1 MYPLFIVDVLKEGF
15 IGILLMLDTLI
26 YGLIASAF
34 RIFMA
39 LASARLLSSETY
51 TEVANKIYIV
61 VGVFMLFVISYS
73 LLKGIVDPDKELKES
88 LGPGMLRNVVT
99 AIVGLAITPFI
110 FNLMYQAQGL
120 FLENDVLARI
130 FFVIGD
136 SNQIEAGGESVDPD
150 DYVDQVGGALT
161 AASLW
166 QAFFYPAEDSG
177 KDADQIEANAFDY
190 YLEGALELIG
200 CGVAAGLTI
209 YGAVNWWNPV
219 GWATLLGAAVA
230 GFLCISARNDMAAGD
245 EASAA
250 IGDDGTVTLAQ
261 AYAIAESTGDFGI
274 FTVFLDN
281 YVEDGDISY
290 YWGISTIAGAFA
302 LYSFVSFSIDMGIRA
317 AKLAYLQIIAPIP
330 LILNI
335 LPKYKDSFKKYVDS
349 VISTFL
355 EVFIRISV
363 VYIVVYMICHLPE
376 LFSSMSAFEDKL
388 DGMEVIFAKALLI
401 LGLIAFC
408 RRAPDM
414 IAELLHIP
422 KGSMSLGIG
431 KKIAEGGGYAA
442 GAIAGAGATAAV
454 RNFTGSRSRGRGM
467 VQSLANAGRGFFGG
481 AGRAT
486 LSQFNPMRAP
496 QPVSSFDDMR
506 KAAGEAAEK
515 ANDAFEHVADR
526 HDAFNSARTDY
537 RNATNEYEKAVAD
550 YDKALKDVDKF
561 DKDSV
566 EGKEAIK
573 ARDAAKQAMETALA
587 KRQKAHDLMV
597 ENDALGELGGKIQTR
612 VTAWA
617 TGTVDMKVDDAAI
630 KFGAAL
636 DDLKGTSREE
646 AFKKDNVSKALR
658 ARQTELEGRTVSEYK
673 DGWDEDSYNA
683 ELRRKLESDA
693 DYTAARTAYD
703 SAKAQMSAKRD
714 TLDSATSELGTRKR
728 ELDEAKKHL
737 YDLRSSGASATDIAA
752 AQASL
757 SIAEGNVTSAQAAFD
772 SAKMDF
778 DASNAS
784 FDTARTTLDDRR
796 KTVTASFDR
805 IARKDEVELAR
816 EREQLEQE
824 KKAAKD
830 AAEAAAD
837 AWVAAN
843 AASND
848 NLKKLYNDF
857 LADHMD
863 FISTHGNYQM
873 QVGTDE
879 HGNPVNRSVSEVI
892 TGAFGDGATSGKV
905 DADMI
910 SAAEHRKFTLK
921 TKEGDSI
928 NYTWDGSKYVNDAD
942 PSDSYSSSDFFNIR
956 VQNEIKRGGDSKITA
971 HTTIADAA
979 EDGKNAKNLIP
990 TSEEYRRK
998 VTRKRQAEEGKR
1010 R

>member
-1 MYPLFIVDVLKEGF
+1 MQPLFIVDILKEGF

-61 VGVFMLFVISYS
+61 IGVFMLFVIAYS

-120 FLENDVLARI
+120 FLENDVLAKI

-136 SNQIEAGGESVDPD
+136 SENIQADGKTVDPD

-166 QAFFYPAEDSG
+166 QAFFFPADDAG
-177 KDADQIEANAFDY
+177 VDADGIEANAMDY
-190 YLEGALELIG
+190 YLAGAAELVA
-200 CGVAAGLTI
+200 CGIAAGATVV
-209 YGAVNWWNPV
+209 GAVNWWNPV

-230 GFLCISARNDMAAGD
+230 GFLCVSGYNNIKAGD

-250 IGDDGTVTLAQ
+250 IDGDGSITLAE
-261 AYAIAESTGDFGI
+261 AYALAESSGDFGI
-274 FTVFLDN
+274 FTVFLKN
-281 YVEDGDISY
+281 YVDEGQISY
-290 YWGISTIAGAFA
+290 YWGISTVAGAFA
-302 LYSFVSFSIDMGIRA
+302 LYAFVSFSIDMGIRA
-317 AKLAYLQIIAPIP
+317 AKLAYLQVIAPIP

-335 LPKYKDSFKKYVDS
+335 LPKYKDSFKTYVDS

-376 LFSSMSAFEDKL
+376 LFSSMSAFNGKL
-388 DGMEVIFAKALLI
+388 NGMEVIFAKALLI

-414 IAELLHIP
+414 MAEILKIP
-422 KGSMSLGIG
+422 KAQMNLGIG

-454 RNFTGSRSRGRGM
+454 RNFTGSRNRGRGM
-467 VQSLANAGRGFFGG
+467 IQSLANAGRGFFGG

-496 QPVSSFDDMR
+496 QPVSSYDDMK

-515 ANDAFEHVADR
+515 ANDAFEHAADR
-526 HDAFNSARTDY
+526 HDAFNDARTDY
-537 RNATNEYEKAVAD
+537 RDATNKYNEAREQYDEAMQNLANYPQGSVEYEQAEKAA
-550 YDKALKDVDKF
+550 
-561 DKDSV
+561 
-566 EGKEAIK
+566 E
-573 ARDAAKQAMETALA
+573 AAKEEMEKQLA
-587 KRQKAHDLMV
+587 RRQKASDLMA
-597 ENDALGELGGKIQTR
+597 ENSLPGEIGMNIQTK

-617 TGTVDMKVDDAAI
+617 TGTVDMKVDESAI

-636 DDLKGTSREE
+636 DDLKGEAREE
-646 AFKKDNVSKALR
+646 AFKKDELSKSLR
-658 ARQTELEGRTVSEYK
+658 ARQTELEGRTVSEYR
-673 DGWDEDSYNA
+673 DGWDEDSYNE
-683 ELRRKLESDA
+683 ELRRRLEA
-693 DYTAARTAYD
+693 DDSYTTARSQYDAARAD
-703 SAKAQMSAKRD
+703 RAAKRE
-714 TLDSATSELGTRKR
+714 TLDNAASELGAR
-728 ELDEAKKHL
+728 EKELEAAKKRL
-737 YDLRSSGASATDIAA
+737 YDLKSQGASAEAI
-752 AQASL
+752 AQAELELGVAQGSYDV
-757 SIAEGNVTSAQAAFD
+757 AVTEHTSANDAY
-772 SAKMDF
+772 SASNEVFETARRAMDERRQTITSSF
-778 DASNAS
+778 DA
-784 FDTARTTLDDRR
+784 TA
-796 KTVTASFDR
+796 K
-805 IARKDEVELAR
+805 KDEAELTQ
-816 EREQLEQE
+816 ERIQLERE

-837 AWVAAN
+837 AWIAEHAADN
-843 AASND
+843 ENLQRLYSN
-848 NLKKLYNDF
+848 F
-857 LADHMD
+857 LEQNME
-863 FISTHGNYQM
+863 FISQHGTYQM
-873 QVGTDE
+873 DVGD
-879 HGNPVNRSVSEVI
+879 GVKRSVSEII
-892 TGAFGDGATSGKV
+892 TSAFGQDATSGKI
-905 DADMI
+905 DERMI
-910 SAAEHRKFTLK
+910 ASPEHRKFTV
-921 TKEGDSI
+921 ENASGDKV
-928 NYTWDGSKYVNDAD
+928 NYTWDGSRYVNDAD
-942 PSDSYSSSDFFNIR
+942 PGDTFTSEDFFSSR
-956 VQNEIKRGGDSKITA
+956 VQGAVKAGGKVTS
-971 HTTIADAA
+971 HTTISDAA
-979 EDGKNAKNLIP
+979 EDGKNAKNRIP
-990 TSEEYRRK
+990 ISDEYRRK

>member
-1 MYPLFIVDVLKEGF
+1 MQPLFIVDILKEGF
-15 IGILLMLDTLI
+15 IGILLLLDTLI

-34 RIFMA
+34 KIFMA
-39 LASARLLSSETY
+39 LASARLLSNETY
-51 TEVANKIYIV
+51 TEVSNKIYII

-120 FLENDVLARI
+120 FMENDVLARI

-136 SNQIEAGGESVDPD
+136 SEQVDVGGENVDPD
-150 DYVDQVGGALT
+150 DYVDSVGGALT

-177 KDADQIEANAFDY
+177 KDAEDIEANAFDY

-200 CGVAAGLTI
+200 CAAATGALIVGVANG
-209 YGAVNWWNPV
+209 WNPV
-219 GWATLLGAAVA
+219 GWAALLVGAVA
-230 GFLCISARNDMAAGD
+230 GFLCVSGVNDVKTGD
-245 EASAA
+245 EAMDA

-261 AYAIAESTGDFGI
+261 AYNIAESTGDFGI
-274 FTVFLDN
+274 FTVFLEN
-281 YVEDGDISY
+281 YVDDGDISY

-355 EVFIRISV
+355 EVFIRITV

-376 LFSSMSAFEDKL
+376 LFSSMSAFKDRL
-388 DGMEVIFAKALLI
+388 SGTEVIFAKALLI
-401 LGLIAFC
+401 LGLVAFC

-414 IAELLHIP
+414 IGELLHIP

-454 RNFTGSRSRGRGM
+454 RNFTGSRSRGRSIA
-467 VQSLANAGRGFFGG
+467 QSIANAGRGFFGG

-486 LSQFNPMRAP
+486 LSQFNPMRGP
-496 QPVSSFDDMR
+496 QPASSIDDMR

-526 HDAFNSARTDY
+526 HDAYNSAHDAYQRATD
-537 RNATNEYEKAVAD
+537 EYNDAVAERD
-550 YDKALKDVDKF
+550 RAAADVARYG
-561 DKDSV
+561 
-566 EGKEAIK
+566 EETTRGKEALARKK
-573 ARDAAKQAMETALA
+573 AAEEKMATALA
-587 KRQKAHDLMV
+587 QREKSSALMK
-597 ENDALGELGGKIQTR
+597 ENTVKGELSDKIQTR

-636 DDLKGTSREE
+636 DDLKGEAREE

-658 ARQTELEGRTVSEYK
+658 ARQAELEGRTVSEYR
-673 DGWDEDSYNA
+673 DGWDEDSYNE
-683 ELRRKLESDA
+683 ELRKRLAA
-693 DYTAARTAYD
+693 DTDYETART
-703 SAKAQMSAKRD
+703 
-714 TLDSATSELGTRKR
+714 
-728 ELDEAKKHL
+728 
-737 YDLRSSGASATDIAA
+737 
-752 AQASL
+752 
-757 SIAEGNVTSAQAAFD
+757 NFD
-772 SAKMDF
+772 SAKSDMSSKKATLESREAELGAKKAELEAARQKVIDLRAEGA
-778 DASNAS
+778 DAARIAAAEADIGVKEGSVRAAQSVYDGALDEYNDANTA
-784 FDTARTTLDDRR
+784 FETARTSLNARR
-796 KTVTASFDR
+796 TEIVADFDKQ
-805 IARKDEVELAR
+805 AKKGELELAK
-816 EREQLEQE
+816 EREELEQE

-843 AASND
+843 VKDND

-873 QVGTDE
+873 TVDKDE
-879 HGNPVNRSVSEVI
+879 HGNPIHRSVSEIV
-892 TGAFGDGATSGKV
+892 TGAFGDGATSGKI
-905 DADMI
+905 DEAHM
-910 SAAEHRKFTLK
+910 STRKFTLK
-921 TKEGDSI
+921 TESGTSI
-928 NYTWDGSKYVNDAD
+928 NYSWDDDRKMYVNDSD
-942 PSDSYSSSDFFNIR
+942 PNDAYSNSDFFNIR
-956 VQNEIKRGGDSKITA
+956 VQGEIKRGGDSKITA
-971 HTTIADAA
+971 HTTVTDAA
-979 EDGKNAKNLIP
+979 ESGKNAKNLIP
-990 TSEEYRRK
+990 TSDEYRRK
-998 VTRKRQAEEGKR
+998 VTRKRQAEEAKR
-1010 R
+1010 K

>member
-1 MYPLFIVDVLKEGF
+1 MQPLFIVDILKEGF

-61 VGVFMLFVISYS
+61 VGVFMLFVIAYS

-99 AIVGLAITPFI
+99 AVVGLAVTPFI

-136 SNQIEAGGESVDPD
+136 SNKIESGGESVDPD

-177 KDADQIEANAFDY
+177 KDADDIEANAFDY

-200 CGVAAGLTI
+200 CAAAAGLTF

-230 GFLCISARNDMAAGD
+230 GFLCISARNDIAAGD

-274 FTVFLDN
+274 FTVFLEN
-281 YVEDGDISY
+281 YVDDGDISY

-376 LFSSMSAFEDKL
+376 LFSSMSAFDGKL
-388 DGMEVIFAKALLI
+388 KGMEVIFAKALLI
-401 LGLIAFC
+401 LGLVAFC

-414 IAELLHIP
+414 IGELLHIP

-431 KKIAEGGGYAA
+431 KKIAEGSGYAA

-454 RNFTGSRSRGRGM
+454 RNFTGSRSRGRNLA
-467 VQSLANAGRGFFGG
+467 QSVFNAGRGFVGG

-496 QPVSSFDDMR
+496 QPVNSFDDMR

-526 HDAFNSARTDY
+526 HDAFNSARNDY
-537 RNATNEYEKAVAD
+537 RSATDD
-550 YDKALKDVDKF
+550 YNKALAEVENAERDIARF
-561 DKDSV
+561 GADSV
-566 EGKEAIK
+566 EGKEALKVKEAAEEKMKAALARRQK
-573 ARDAAKQAMETALA
+573 ARD
-587 KRQKAHDLMV
+587 LMT
-597 ENDALGELGGKIQTR
+597 ENDALGELGGRIQTR

-630 KFGAAL
+630 KFGSAL
-636 DDLKGTSREE
+636 DDLKGTAREE

-658 ARQTELEGRTVSEYK
+658 ARQAELEGRTVSEYK
-673 DGWDEDSYNA
+673 DGWDEDSYNS
-683 ELRRKLESDA
+683 ELRRRLENDD
-693 DYTAARTAYD
+693 DYGAARDAYNI
-703 SAKAQMSAKRD
+703 AQADMTSKRD
-714 TLDSATSELGTRKR
+714 TLGERTSELESRR
-728 ELDEAKKHL
+728 SELDTAKKEL
-737 YDLRSSGASATDIAA
+737 YRLRSSGASATDIAT
-752 AQASL
+752 AQARL
-757 SIAEGNVTSAQAAFD
+757 TAAEGAVTAAE
-772 SAKMDF
+772 A
-778 DASNAS
+778 
-784 FDTARTTLDDRR
+784 ARTAAADAFNDANTVFEEKRTALDGRR
-796 KTVTASFDR
+796 STVTADFDKV
-805 IARKDEVELAR
+805 ARKSELELSR
-816 EREQLEQE
+816 EREQLEQD

-837 AWVAAN
+837 AWIAAN
-843 AASND
+843 ADSND

-873 QVGTDE
+873 DVGDGTK
-879 HGNPVNRSVSEVI
+879 RSVSEII
-892 TGAFGDGATSGKV
+892 TSAFGSDASSGRV
-905 DADMI
+905 DTGMI
-910 SAAEHRKFTLK
+910 SSNEHRKFTLE
-921 TKEGDSI
+921 TADGKEI
-928 NYTWDGSKYVNDAD
+928 HYTWNGSQFVNDAD
-942 PSDSYSSSDFFNIR
+942 PGDAYSNSDFFNVR
-956 VQNEIKRGGDSKITA
+956 VQNNVKQGGKVTA
-971 HTTIADAA
+971 HTTISDAA
-979 EDGKNAKNLIP
+979 EEGKNAKNLIP

-998 VTRKRQAEEGKR
+998 VTRKRQAEEGKKR
-1010 R
+1010 